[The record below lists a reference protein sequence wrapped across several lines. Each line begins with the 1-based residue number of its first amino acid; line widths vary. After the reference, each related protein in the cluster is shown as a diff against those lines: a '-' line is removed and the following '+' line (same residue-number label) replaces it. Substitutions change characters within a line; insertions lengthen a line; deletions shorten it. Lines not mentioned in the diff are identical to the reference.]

1 MKIIVYLVIV
11 KETDERK
18 AWNSNGLVLDL
29 KVHDTVLLA
38 GQANIPDYTV
48 VVKVLLTLSDRNII
62 AIQVTQQILII
73 ELIRN
78 MIYV

>member
-1 MKIIVYLVIV
+1 MILYY
-11 KETDERK
+11 
-18 AWNSNGLVLDL
+18 
-29 KVHDTVLLA
+29 LA